1 MGSPALD
8 HAKTDPRHVAVM
20 VFVIVS
26 VLALL
31 GVERDAGAV
40 GVAVAGA
47 LALLI
52 FLAPSIVASV
62 RKVAH
67 QGLIG
72 ILNVAFGVT
81 IVGWV
86 EALALA
92 LRQSPRALANGEREG
107 NRWLFPDR
115 RRDALD
121 ELGQRIVGVLGLPG
135 ARELLDV
142 LTRSPENRA
151 ALIGRLYSRED
162 ATWLAEVLTETES
175 DPDDLAGIQLIE
187 ALRRAVG

>member
-1 MGSPALD
+1 MGSPALG

-20 VFVIVS
+20 GVVMGS
-26 VLALL
+26 VLAFL
-31 GVERDAGAV
+31 GFATGAGAV
-40 GVAVAGA
+40 EVAVAGA

-52 FLAPSIVASV
+52 FLAPSIIASV
-62 RKVAH
+62 RRVSH

-72 ILNVAFGVT
+72 VLNVAFGVT

-86 EALALA
+86 AALALA
-92 LRQSPRALANGEREG
+92 LRRSPRGHATDEREG
-107 NRWLFPDR
+107 NRWVLPDR

-175 DPDDLAGIQLIE
+175 DPDDLSRIQLIE
-187 ALRRAVG
+187 ALRRAVD